1 MSNVKSGQAWTGLF
15 VARDGNGSLSAA
27 TTGPAGTLYV
37 NGTSD
42 AASVTITGSNPY
54 KWSVTLPSL
63 TAGDTVS
70 MYITA
75 TIAGVATAS
84 VVAEG
89 IGDTKRLSDTLT
101 ANPASGGI
109 VAASFG
115 AGAIDAAAIKDGA
128 IDAATFAA
136 GAIDA
141 AALAAD
147 AGTEIAAAVM
157 ASAVESGL
165 TLTNALRLIA
175 AATAGKLSGAA
186 TTTVV
191 IRNAVA
197 DSKDRITATV
207 DANGNR
213 SAITVDLT

>member
-1 MSNVKSGQAWTGLF
+1 MSNVKSAQTWTGL
-15 VARDGNGSLSAA
+15 VVTRDGSGALSAA
-27 TTGPAGTLYV
+27 TTGPAGALYV

-84 VVAEG
+84 VVAEA
-89 IGDTKRLSDTLT
+89 IGDTARTSDVKSDT
-101 ANPASGGI
+101 
-109 VAASFG
+109 AAVPT
-115 AGAIDAAAIKDGA
+115 AAANA
-128 IDAATFAA
+128 DALLDRAA
-136 GAIDA
+136 GVETGLTPRQALRLA
-141 AALAAD
+141 TAALAGKISG
-147 AGTEIAAAVM
+147 AGT
-157 ASAVESGL
+157 
-165 TLTNALRLIA
+165 
-175 AATAGKLSGAA
+175 ATV
-186 TTTVV
+186 T
-191 IRNAVA
+191 IRNTA
-197 DSKDRITATV
+197 DTKDRITATV

>member
-1 MSNVKSGQAWTGLF
+1 MIVKSAQAWAGLF
-15 VARDGNGSLSAA
+15 VTRDGNGALSAA

-37 NGTSD
+37 NGASD

-54 KWSVTLPSL
+54 KYAVTLPTLS
-63 TAGDTVS
+63 AGDTVS

-75 TIAGVATAS
+75 TVAGVATAS
-84 VVAEG
+84 VVAQA
-89 IGDTKRLSDTLT
+89 IGDTKRLSDTLA
-101 ANPASGGI
+101 ANPATGGI

-115 AGAIDAAAIKDGA
+115 
-128 IDAATFAA
+128 A

-175 AATAGKLSGAA
+175 AAAAGKLSGAA

-207 DANGNR
+207 DADGNR

>member
-1 MSNVKSGQAWTGLF
+1 MSNVKSGQAWAGLI
-15 VARDGNGSLSAA
+15 VTKNADGILSAA
-27 TTGPAGTLYV
+27 TTGPVGALYV

-63 TAGDTVS
+63 TAGDSVS

-75 TIAGVATAS
+75 TVAGVATAS
-84 VVAEG
+84 VVAEA
-89 IGDTKRLSDTLT
+89 IGDTARVSDK
-101 ANPASGGI
+101 PS
-109 VAASFG
+109 AAQN
-115 AGAIDAAAIKDGA
+115 
-128 IDAATFAA
+128 ATELLDQAA
-136 GAIDA
+136 G
-141 AALAAD
+141 
-147 AGTEIAAAVM
+147 
-157 ASAVESGL
+157 VETGL
-165 TLTNALRLIA
+165 TVRNALRLALA
-175 AATAGKLSGAA
+175 ALAGKLSGAA

>member
-1 MSNVKSGQAWTGLF
+1 MSNVKSAQAWAGLF
-15 VARDGNGSLSAA
+15 VTRDGNGALSAA
-27 TTGPAGTLYV
+27 TTGPVGALYK

-63 TAGDTVS
+63 TAGDSVS

-75 TIAGVATAS
+75 TVAGVATAS
-84 VVAEG
+84 VVAEA
-89 IGDTKRLSDTLT
+89 IGDTSRVSDLPT
-101 ANPASGGI
+101 
-109 VAASFG
+109 
-115 AGAIDAAAIKDGA
+115 AAAN
-128 IDAATFAA
+128 ATELLDQAA
-136 GAIDA
+136 G
-141 AALAAD
+141 
-147 AGTEIAAAVM
+147 
-157 ASAVESGL
+157 VETGL
-165 TLTNALRLIA
+165 TVRNALRLALA
-175 AATAGKLSGAA
+175 ALAGKLSGAA

-207 DANGNR
+207 DTSGNR